1 MSKLAEMSTLL
12 MLIISNKANIK
23 IKNSVLVKIIKAMK
37 MKNISRRSSRKIKE
51 NRDSLIK

>member
-1 MSKLAEMSTLL
+1 MSKLAEMSTLS